1 MTALISSGRKFIES
15 LDRILLDIYRHVSGR
30 YSYHCMKM
38 DGDKLVIDNSE
49 CNRCMH
55 CINVMPRALRPG
67 LEKGATISIGAKAP
81 ILEGAQFATLVVP
94 FVKVFKDDDYEML
107 TEYIEKIW
115 DWWMEVRKNRERVSE
130 TSLDRKSVV

>member
-1 MTALISSGRKFIES
+1 
-15 LDRILLDIYRHVSGR
+15 
-30 YSYHCMKM
+30 MKM

-94 FVKVFKDDDYEML
+94 FVKVSKDKEIPSL
-107 TEYIEKIW
+107 K
-115 DWWMEVRKNRERVSE
+115 RVLKRLYSH
-130 TSLDRKSVV
+130 